1 MTRVGK
7 KKLKKKLKKNCF
19 QILTFFHILYI
30 VAKNVQSGSRGW
42 GGGLNF
48 DVSDARFP
56 KSVCGRLFVY
66 LCPAKDTKTKK
77 NRFGKFVHFFIKG
90 VKLYIF

>member
-1 MTRVGK
+1 MHRILIIKSRDTRRK
-7 KKLKKKLKKNCF
+7 KKFQKKLKKNCF

-56 KSVCGRLFVY
+56 KSVCGRLLVY
-66 LCPAKDTKTKK
+66 LCPARDTKTKK
-77 NRFGKFVHFFIKG
+77 SIW
-90 VKLYIF
+90 